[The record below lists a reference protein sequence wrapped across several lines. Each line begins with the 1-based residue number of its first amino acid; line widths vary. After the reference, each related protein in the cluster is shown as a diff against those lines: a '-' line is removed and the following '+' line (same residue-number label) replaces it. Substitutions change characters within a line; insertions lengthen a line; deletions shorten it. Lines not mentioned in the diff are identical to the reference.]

1 MENPKND
8 VPLRRHSTLHPRL
21 QRHSTLQRRASAV
34 VRNRLNK
41 NNPYVGFIRH
51 APSASDRLQA
61 LFEEKLGASVF
72 HIPISFHQS
81 SPHIELFR
89 HTPSSRGRI
98 KRLEHIEKNIETLV
112 ATYSYKLNSSKSKC
126 THPLIDG
133 KLKGGAPI
141 NLRDL
146 NLDFDAIHRSLQ
158 NCEAGSPSATI
169 QVLSRLASWFLFPLA
184 HDESSC
190 GYRHE
195 KDPLKPHLNSP
206 ERPLYG
212 PESADDDS
220 NDDDNSTDSIQ
231 TVGTLLPLDNIEAR
245 HIVVSAPFV
254 SNDGLADS
262 VATILSEVFDS
273 TNSSPHYTTQSS
285 NDLFEGGH
293 PSLHSSTHFDY
304 DESELDDFV
313 ITQVDIARMARNAAR
328 HLDVESIWSLPTTIY
343 RAPTQ
348 PPTSEYDDMGDGSW
362 LIIPEA
368 VDTTPRH
375 DAVCVICL
383 EAFCDDNRLRIL
395 PCQHAFHMGCIDRWL
410 SGSHSFVDCD
420 TSGCPTCKKK
430 LKSNALDGSVP
441 SWAFIRLGQSLAS
454 KGL

>member
-1 MENPKND
+1 M
-8 VPLRRHSTLHPRL
+8 
-21 QRHSTLQRRASAV
+21 
-34 VRNRLNK
+34 
-41 NNPYVGFIRH
+41 
-51 APSASDRLQA
+51 
-61 LFEEKLGASVF
+61 
-72 HIPISFHQS
+72 
-81 SPHIELFR
+81 
-89 HTPSSRGRI
+89 
-98 KRLEHIEKNIETLV
+98 
-112 ATYSYKLNSSKSKC
+112 
-126 THPLIDG
+126 
-133 KLKGGAPI
+133 
-141 NLRDL
+141 
-146 NLDFDAIHRSLQ
+146 NLDFDAIHRGLQ
-158 NCEAGSPSATI
+158 DCEAGSPSATI

-195 KDPLKPHLNSP
+195 KDPVKHPLNHP

-212 PESADDDS
+212 PESSDDDS
-220 NDDDNSTDSIQ
+220 NDDDCSTDSIQ

-254 SNDGLADS
+254 SNNGLADS
-262 VATILSEVFDS
+262 VATILSERFDS
-273 TNSSPHYTTQSS
+273 APSPSRNTTQSS
-285 NDLFEGGH
+285 SDLLGGDF
-293 PSLHSSTHFDY
+293 PSFHSTASFDY
-304 DESELDDFV
+304 DESELDFV

-343 RAPTQ
+343 RTPTQ
-348 PPTSEYDDMGDGSW
+348 PPTCEFDNMGDGSW
-362 LIIPEA
+362 LIIPEVA
-368 VDTTPRH
+368 DTTPKH